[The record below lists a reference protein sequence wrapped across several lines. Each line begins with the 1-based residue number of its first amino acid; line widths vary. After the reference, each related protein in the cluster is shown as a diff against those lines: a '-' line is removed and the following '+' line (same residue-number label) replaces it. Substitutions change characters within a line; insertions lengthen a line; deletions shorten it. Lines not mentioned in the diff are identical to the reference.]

1 MQVPSQPR
9 RSESDTDLFSLSAF
23 QDGSPD
29 VFKTIYDR
37 LCKPL
42 LYFVDK
48 IIDSSPD
55 AEDIVANAFLKL
67 YKARAG
73 MESYEHI
80 KRWMY
85 VIVRNEAI
93 DHLRFSARNRE
104 VQQGLGH
111 IGETDEAGVDLEM
124 LRSYLLQQ
132 LWEAIER
139 LPRQRKIILCLYFF
153 EKKTTGEIAEQL
165 QINPQTVLNHK
176 TRAIE
181 SLRKTCMPPIDI

>member
-1 MQVPSQPR
+1 VQVPSQPR
-9 RSESDTDLFSLSAF
+9 RSESDDDLFSLSAF
-23 QDGSPD
+23 QDGNPD
-29 VFKTIYDR
+29 VFKKIYDR

-42 LYFVDK
+42 LYFVDN

-67 YKARAG
+67 YKARTG

-93 DHLRFSARNRE
+93 DHLRFTIRNRE
-104 VQQGLGH
+104 VQQGLGRM
-111 IGETDEAGVDLEM
+111 GETDEEGIDLEM

-153 EKKTTGEIAEQL
+153 EQKTTAEIAEKL
-165 QINPQTVLNHK
+165 HLSPQTVLNHK

-181 SLRKTCMPPIDI
+181 SLRKCWGLPIKL

>member
-1 MQVPSQPR
+1 MQVPSEPR
-9 RSESDTDLFSLSAF
+9 RSESGSDSFSLSAF
-23 QDGSPD
+23 QDGSP
-29 VFKTIYDR
+29 VAFKTIYDR

-48 IIDSSPD
+48 IIDSTPE

-67 YKARAG
+67 YMARLG

-93 DHLRFSARNRE
+93 DHLRFTTRNRE
-104 VQQGLGH
+104 VQQGLGRLR
-111 IGETDEAGVDLEM
+111 ETDEEGTDLEM

-139 LPRQRKIILCLYFF
+139 LPRQRKVILCLYFF

-165 QINPQTVLNHK
+165 HLSPQTVLNHK
-176 TRAIE
+176 ARAIE
-181 SLRKTCMPPIDI
+181 ALRKTCLAPI